1 MTKDDKTL
9 YRELIEIAKAERWT
23 PQRQKSMIGIFKSKT
38 DRERRAMLETI
49 KERRPKQ

>member
-1 MTKDDKTL
+1 MTKDTKAMLQELRAIARADSWKPARL
-9 YRELIEIAKAERWT
+9 YSIE
-23 PQRQKSMIGIFKSKT
+23 GIFKSKT